1 MKINPDPRVKLLIV
15 MFLSTV
21 VIFYQN
27 IWTLL
32 AVTVLTLLVGWTMDV
47 EILKVLRK
55 LRHFL
60 MLLAGIIIVQSI
72 FRNDGQAII
81 SIGGVT
87 LLTDVGI
94 NMAIGYFCRVVVI
107 IYSGAIIGTST
118 LRQNLQALTQIGIPF
133 ELALMTGVGIRF
145 LPMLME
151 EVSNAYLAMALRG
164 VEVGALPIR
173 KRVTLV
179 SQLFIPIIYST
190 LTRAQK
196 LSESIE
202 ARGFIIGQKR
212 SSYYRLKFNKNDWM
226 ISVLGLVIFVVVV
239 WLNRGY

>member
-1 MKINPDPRVKLLIV
+1 MKLNPDPRVKILIV
-15 MFLSTV
+15 LILSSM
-21 VIFYQN
+21 VIFYQTVW
-27 IWTLL
+27 ILL
-32 AVTVLTLLVGWTMDV
+32 AVTVSTLVIGWTMDV
-47 EILKVLRK
+47 EILKVFRK

-60 MLLAGIIIVQSI
+60 MLLAGIIIVQSV

-81 SIGGVT
+81 NMGGIT

-94 NMAIGYFCRVVVI
+94 NMAMGYFCRVVVI
-107 IYSGAIIGTST
+107 IYSGAIIGTSS
-118 LRQNLQALTQIGIPF
+118 LRQNLQALTQIGLPF

-145 LPMLME
+145 IPMLME

-190 LTRAQK
+190 LSRAQK

-202 ARGFIIGQKR
+202 ARGFVIGQKR
-212 SSYYRLKFNKNDWM
+212 SSYYHLKFNRRDWM
-226 ISVLGLVIFVVVV
+226 ISLLGLVIFVVVV
-239 WLNRGY
+239 WLNLG

>member
-1 MKINPDPRVKLLIV
+1 MKINPDPRVKILIV
-15 MFLSTV
+15 MFLSTI

-27 IWTLL
+27 LWTLL
-32 AVTVLTLLVGWTMDV
+32 AVTVSTLVVGWMMDV

-55 LRHFL
+55 LKHFL
-60 MLLAGIIIVQSI
+60 MLLAGIIIVQSV
-72 FRNDGQAII
+72 FRNEGQAII
-81 SIGGVT
+81 SVGGVT
-87 LLTDVGI
+87 LLTDFGI
-94 NMAIGYFCRVVVI
+94 NMAIAYFCRVVVI

-173 KRVTLV
+173 KRVMLV
-179 SQLFIPIIYST
+179 SQLFIPIIYGT

-202 ARGFIIGQKR
+202 ARGFVIGQKR
-212 SSYYRLKFNKNDWM
+212 SSYYHLTFSKDDWLIM
-226 ISVLGLVIFVVVV
+226 LIAVSVFIGTVVI
-239 WLNRGY
+239 NS